1 MWSTSGSICKGPHG
15 EHVTWRRGVPKVAH
29 FRMPADDPKNAVE
42 VCWSVFG
49 LNLRKYGKMDY

>member
-1 MWSTSGSICKGPHG
+1 
-15 EHVTWRRGVPKVAH
+15 
-29 FRMPADDPKNAVE
+29 MPADDPKNAVE